1 MLLARVLGAVI
12 KRGELIIIDATGR
25 SHSCGDAGRG
35 PSVTIRVHDRGLH
48 TSLALDPRL
57 RLGEAYMDGRLTVE
71 GGTIYDYLDLVGLN
85 IGGGSLNRLD
95 RWTMGANK
103 LWHSFQQ
110 ANRLGRAQMNVAHH
124 YDLSGAFY
132 ELFLDSDR
140 QYSCGYFPLPGITLD
155 EAQEA
160 KKRHLASKLLLEPG
174 QKVLDIGSGWGG
186 LCLYLARTA
195 RVEVTGLT
203 LSSEQ
208 HKVSEQRAAEA
219 GLSDRVR
226 FHLRDYRQESASYD
240 RIVSVGMF
248 EHVGRPHYEEF
259 FRKVHAL
266 LRDDGVALLHTIAD
280 HGVPSTTNPWL
291 RKYIFPGGY
300 TPSLSEVVP
309 VIERVGLW
317 ITDIEILRLH
327 YAETLRH
334 WRERFMSNRYKA
346 VELYDERFCRM
357 WEFYLAGAEV
367 TFRRMGQI
375 VAQIQLTKSVDAV
388 PLTRDYMVKWEQD
401 HTLSAK
407 PAARRLKSVS

>member
-1 MLLARVLGAVI
+1 M
-12 KRGELIIIDATGR
+12 
-25 SHSCGDAGRG
+25 
-35 PSVTIRVHDRGLH
+35 
-48 TSLALDPRL
+48 
-57 RLGEAYMDGRLTVE
+57 
-71 GGTIYDYLDLVGLN
+71 
-85 IGGGSLNRLD
+85 
-95 RWTMGANK
+95 
-103 LWHSFQQ
+103 
-110 ANRLGRAQMNVAHH
+110 GRAQKNVAHH
-124 YDLSGAFY
+124 YDLSGALY

-140 QYSCGYFPLPGITLD
+140 QYSCGYIPPPGITLD

-186 LCLYLARTA
+186 LGLYLARTA
-195 RVEVTGLT
+195 GVEVTGLT

-208 HKVSEQRAAEA
+208 HKVSERRAAEA
-219 GLSDRVR
+219 GLSDRVH

-248 EHVGRPHYEEF
+248 EHVGRPYYEEF
-259 FRKVHAL
+259 FRKVHDL

-357 WEFYLAGAEV
+357 WEFYLSGAEV

-375 VAQIQLTKSVDAV
+375 VVQIQLTKSVDRGAAD
-388 PLTRDYMVKWEQD
+388 PRLHGQLGTRAPSGRGTGGAPPQVRE
-401 HTLSAK
+401 LSA
-407 PAARRLKSVS
+407 PEP